1 MKSSQSADPAL
12 ASEKLMASFLDSVSS
27 GSRGAREA
35 WLAREAMLSLMRLA
49 RSEQLLAIRRSVDKL
64 VPEALV
70 AAELASN
77 RGRRSWFSA
86 GMTEVAHGLKRSQ

>member
-64 VPEALV
+64 VPESLV
-70 AAELASN
+70 AGCVKRPKGK
-77 RGRRSWFSA
+77 RGTRKQPGQTQLVFGRDD
-86 GMTEVAHGLKRSQ
+86 